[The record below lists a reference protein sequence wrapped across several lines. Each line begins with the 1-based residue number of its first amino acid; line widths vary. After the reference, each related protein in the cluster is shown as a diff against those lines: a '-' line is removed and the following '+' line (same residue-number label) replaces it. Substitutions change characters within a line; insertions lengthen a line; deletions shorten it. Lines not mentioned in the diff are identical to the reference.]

1 MDSKKTENHYV
12 LCIRN
17 DGYDV
22 SLEVRKVYRAIA
34 DRRME
39 QRGLLRVIDE
49 SGADYLYPHDFFV
62 AITLP
67 QEAKSAFLS

>member
-17 DGYDV
+17 NGYDV

-49 SGADYLYPHDFFV
+49 SGADYLYPRDFFV

-67 QEAKSAFLS
+67 QEARSASLS